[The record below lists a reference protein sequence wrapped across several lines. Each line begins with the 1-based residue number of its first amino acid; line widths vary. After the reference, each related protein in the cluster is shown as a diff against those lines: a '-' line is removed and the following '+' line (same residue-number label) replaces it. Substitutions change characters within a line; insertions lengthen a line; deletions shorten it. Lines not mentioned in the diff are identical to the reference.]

1 MRPAKGSRTLAYDLE
16 NSRRIVVV
24 CAFILALWVV
34 WPVWAQQADDQ
45 PADLPEAIATADVE
59 DAMVERI
66 TIDGQTEI
74 EVLDVEGEGDRARV
88 AETAP
93 PTAAPDVE
101 QPRTQ
106 MPWDQRLV
114 HDLERRLQDDPLINA
129 EMIEVTVSDGA
140 VTLSGTVPSLTAR
153 LRAQDT
159 VRTMR
164 GVREIE
170 NNLIVQESDLPD
182 ATIRS
187 YVQAALSQQPGIDVA
202 VNEGEVTLT
211 GTVAS
216 WQEKQLAGQV
226 AAETHGVH
234 NVRND
239 IAVEFGDVDV
249 AAVDAIENEVKQ
261 RLRADPW
268 IDANAITV
276 EVDNGT
282 VKLAGP
288 VQSLAQ
294 QERAYTNA
302 WVRGVQNVDI
312 SGITVSPFDEA
323 RLSPRREER
332 AEPADEELRRISL
345 SDQEIQEAVTNA
357 FGYSPR
363 LRNVNAEVEADNGV
377 VVLTGTADTIR
388 TKRLAEEVATN
399 IRGVRRVEN
408 ELEVRSS
415 TQTAD
420 TDLADK
426 VRTRINDHPE
436 LSQLDVA
443 VTVLNGEAYLSGTVA
458 TESQQRDAAEAAAS
472 IAGITKVLNSLNVPA
487 QRAPKPD
494 FQLRQDI
501 ESAFYWSPYIDA
513 DGIDIVVNDGVATL
527 TGTVD
532 RWVSRMAAENAARQ
546 MGARVIDNR
555 IAVLDGFVDAR
566 TFGPGGLQPGVVQAP
581 GVVQSPGI
589 VQSPGTAPPGTV
601 PPTLQPGVDHG
612 VTQPGAVQPGATQP
626 GAAQPGAIQP
636 GAVQPGAAQ
645 PGAVQ
650 PGATQPGGPQPGAT
664 QPGVVQPGV
673 VQPGAAQPG
682 AVQPGAT
689 QPGGPQSG
697 AVQPGATQPGAAQPG
712 ATQPGADHG
721 AAQPGVGRSPAR

>member
-1 MRPAKGSRTLAYDLE
+1 
-16 NSRRIVVV
+16 
-24 CAFILALWVV
+24 
-34 WPVWAQQADDQ
+34 
-45 PADLPEAIATADVE
+45 
-59 DAMVERI
+59 
-66 TIDGQTEI
+66 
-74 EVLDVEGEGDRARV
+74 
-88 AETAP
+88 
-93 PTAAPDVE
+93 VE

-636 GAVQPGAAQ
+636 GAVQPGA
-645 PGAVQ
+645 
-650 PGATQPGGPQPGAT
+650 T

-721 AAQPGVGRSPAR
+721 AAQPGVGGSPAR